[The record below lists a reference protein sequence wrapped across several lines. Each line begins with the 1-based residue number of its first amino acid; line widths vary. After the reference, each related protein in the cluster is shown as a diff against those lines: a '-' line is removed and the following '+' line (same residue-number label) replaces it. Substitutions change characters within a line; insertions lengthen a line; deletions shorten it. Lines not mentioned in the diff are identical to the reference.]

1 MKRSGLPPGEVIW
14 VQYFTAEGRLAFV
27 LTSKPARDTYS
38 LYELSGD
45 AHRLLGRARDPKTLE
60 EKFHIVDRL
69 MDSAK

>member
-1 MKRSGLPPGEVIW
+1 MKRSRLPPGDIVW
-14 VQYFTAEGRLAFV
+14 TQYFTAEGKLAFV
-27 LTSKPARDTYS
+27 LTSKPAQDTYS

-45 AHRLLGRARDPKTLE
+45 AYRLLGRAKDPKTLE